1 MSAAVLGTTSRH
13 RMAENEGP
21 RFSSAGLRSNT
32 AAIRRP
38 VHQVDVGLGHFSEV
52 VVPVRDVRNWGKTG
66 SGQRWG

>member
-21 RFSSAGLRSNT
+21 RFSSAGLRSST

-38 VHQVDVGLGHFSEV
+38 VHQVDVGLGQILLQKSVE
-52 VVPVRDVRNWGKTG
+52 TG
-66 SGQRWG
+66 REA